1 MQNVDVNFC
10 VRECVWRDR
19 QGLWEEVKAMEYMWY
34 ERRGT
39 TYRGGGPGKEGH
51 THKHTHMHDN
61 VITELTAL
69 YTNLKM

>member
-1 MQNVDVNFC
+1 
-10 VRECVWRDR
+10 
-19 QGLWEEVKAMEYMWY
+19 MEYMQHSK
-34 ERRGT
+34 RGT